1 MVFLYNENASKEH
14 LVLKGDDFKYIIKVR
29 RHKVADIIDFRNEN
43 DSHTLYSYRL
53 EEIFAREARLS
64 LIRKTDK
71 KLSPKKYLHVGWC
84 VIEQKQ
90 IEKVLPSLNEIGVS
104 KISFIYCDRSQRNF
118 KIDTKRF
125 HRILKA
131 SNQQCGRSDFME
143 FNIYKNLDTFLKEY
157 KDVKVFDFCD
167 NIISKELDFENILIG
182 CEGGFS
188 KDEKQKLLSYD
199 VFALDS
205 DFVLRSES
213 AVLSI
218 ASKILL

>member
-1 MVFLYNENASKEH
+1 
-14 LVLKGDDFKYIIKVR
+14 
-29 RHKVADIIDFRNEN
+29 
-43 DSHTLYSYRL
+43 
-53 EEIFAREARLS
+53 
-64 LIRKTDK
+64 
-71 KLSPKKYLHVGWC
+71 
-84 VIEQKQ
+84 
-90 IEKVLPSLNEIGVS
+90 
-104 KISFIYCDRSQRNF
+104 
-118 KIDTKRF
+118 
-125 HRILKA
+125 
-131 SNQQCGRSDFME
+131 
-143 FNIYKNLDTFLKEY
+143 LDTFLKEY